1 LRSRGVRRRRAAQFR
16 AWEQHQADSWSGDVC
31 APPEIDVSE
40 LEAMKARALDFRV
53 DLRRDIRVKDAAVG

>member
-1 LRSRGVRRRRAAQFR
+1 
-16 AWEQHQADSWSGDVC
+16 VC

-53 DLRRDIRVKDAAVG
+53 DLRRDIRVKDAAVGEARRLADYDRRVADRKRWGF

>member
-1 LRSRGVRRRRAAQFR
+1 
-16 AWEQHQADSWSGDVC
+16 VC

-53 DLRRDIRVKDAAVG
+53 DLRRDIRVKDVAVG